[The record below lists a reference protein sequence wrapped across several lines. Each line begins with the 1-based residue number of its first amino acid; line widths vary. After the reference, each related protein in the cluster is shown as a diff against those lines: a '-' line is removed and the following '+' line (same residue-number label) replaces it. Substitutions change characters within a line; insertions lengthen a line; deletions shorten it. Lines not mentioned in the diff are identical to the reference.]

1 MKKIYVTI
9 LVFICCYFYIQSVQ
23 KEQNCEENESVL
35 KVLETETKE
44 VSKDEMEMAIQ
55 RVAYKIQEMEQDFN
69 IVNREERIQNEKFD
83 CIMMKRMAFEWRDAV
98 IDVEGYFEVDKE
110 SGMIQDTLFA
120 WSMPREYCEGYRQA
134 YIMDMVTEYPVRKV
148 NIRVRAFYPELEHMN
163 LYYEMT

>member
-1 MKKIYVTI
+1 
-9 LVFICCYFYIQSVQ
+9 
-23 KEQNCEENESVL
+23 
-35 KVLETETKE
+35 
-44 VSKDEMEMAIQ
+44 MAIQ

-120 WSMPREYCEGYRQA
+120 WSMPREYCEGYSKHTFTPLRMRSYRPA
-134 YIMDMVTEYPVRKV
+134 P
-148 NIRVRAFYPELEHMN
+148 
-163 LYYEMT
+163 

>member
-1 MKKIYVTI
+1 MWACEKNICYDL

-23 KEQNCEENESVL
+23 KEQNCEENESEL

-98 IDVEGYFEVDKE
+98 ID
-110 SGMIQDTLFA
+110 
-120 WSMPREYCEGYRQA
+120 
-134 YIMDMVTEYPVRKV
+134 RKSV
-148 NIRVRAFYPELEHMN
+148 V
-163 LYYEMT
+163 

>member
-23 KEQNCEENESVL
+23 KEQNCEENESEL

-110 SGMIQDTLFA
+110 SGM
-120 WSMPREYCEGYRQA
+120 M
-134 YIMDMVTEYPVRKV
+134 
-148 NIRVRAFYPELEHMN
+148 
-163 LYYEMT
+163 